1 MVLALA
7 LIVGAIAIVWWFA
20 LPLTLFLRDPLAV
33 IGVGSA
39 ALAFMLWALPHC
51 GLLPFGYFCEPPF
64 SPGRTPA
71 VTVFFGLAVI
81 SLLLRRR

>member
-1 MVLALA
+1 MFEKLKQA
-7 LIVGAIAIVWWFA
+7 WE
-20 LPLTLFLRDPLAV
+20 RDRLAV
-33 IGVGSA
+33 LGVGSA
-39 ALAFMLWALPHC
+39 ALAFLLWAWPHC

>member
-1 MVLALA
+1 MELAMA
-7 LIVGAIAIVWWFA
+7 LIVGAIAVVWWFA
-20 LPLTLFLRDPLAV
+20 LPLTFLQRDPLAV
-33 IGVGSA
+33 TGVGSA
-39 ALAFMLWALPHC
+39 ALAFMVWAWPHC

-64 SPGRTPA
+64 SPGRLPA